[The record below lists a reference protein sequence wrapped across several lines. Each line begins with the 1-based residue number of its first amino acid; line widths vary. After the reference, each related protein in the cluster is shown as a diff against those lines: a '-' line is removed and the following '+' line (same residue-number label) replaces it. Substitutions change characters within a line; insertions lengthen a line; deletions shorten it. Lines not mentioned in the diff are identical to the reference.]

1 MSATVVGYCAA
12 ILSVSSFVPQAW
24 KIWKTRQ
31 TNGLA
36 TPMWILST
44 TAFALWTTYGVFL
57 DELPIIIPNAICF
70 VLAGFI
76 LAMKLKAKRT
86 PAR

>member
-1 MSATVVGYCAA
+1 MNAAVFFGITAA
-12 ILSVSSFVPQAW
+12 ICSVASFVPQAW

-31 TNGLA
+31 TKGLA

-57 DELPIIIPNAICF
+57 RELPIIIPNAICF

-76 LAMKLKAKRT
+76 LTMKLKARRK
-86 PAR
+86 AS

>member
-1 MSATVVGYCAA
+1 MTATLFGTLAA
-12 ILSVSSFVPQAW
+12 ILTVSSFVPQAW

-31 TNGLA
+31 TKALA

-44 TAFALWTTYGVFL
+44 SAFALWTTYGIYL
-57 DELPIIIPNAICF
+57 EKLPIIIPNAICF